1 MAVARA
7 KLQKILWAL
16 VLSSS
21 ACSWSVAQTTLSPPP
36 TGALTGKLTDLH
48 STPLAGI
55 TVAVR
60 NRATGAVARTTTAKN
75 GAYRFASLQAGAYTL
90 EADSDQLGHG
100 ELDNIEINAGLESRV
115 QAAMAF
121 EPRPALAAT
130 APTAPPLS
138 PTIPK
143 APPAQAAPPHETALA
158 SPAPASPAPSIQ
170 HADLPI
176 QIEPIQ
182 IAQPQAVQPQAQRHL
197 DSAFTTPRLMPS
209 IVPAASAAIL
219 ATEPI
224 ASIQISPRPL
234 PARTTTLETATPLF
248 TAKLDP
254 QPMQLLPLSSMR
266 RAAPTSAMLST
277 VQQFDAAASALAM
290 SVGTVH
296 STQANM
302 DEIALEI
309 VPATTSQSATTA
321 ITTDI
326 SATEL
331 QSLPAGGRRWQDFVL
346 DTPTSSS
353 APGSSQAS
361 LRGAGQDPIDTTIDG
376 VSTRMAF
383 GAAAG
388 SEPTAESATS
398 NDQVGPAESGAHEGW
413 SGGRGLAISEL
424 AISEVKTEAG
434 NVEAEGSHAAGGR
447 MSVETESGSNELH
460 GQSFFFDRQ
469 NNWGAQN
476 PFTQW
481 VQNTGSAAAP
491 SFTSLPYTPP
501 DHELTWGVGMGSKLQ
516 RDKLFWFA
524 ALDSYNR
531 NDPGLSTVKNA
542 ANFFTTYEPTSP
554 EIVQLSAKLGES
566 INQANNDYLGV
577 PGAGYTAAGL
587 EQLANLLGPAPRT
600 ATQLVGFARID
611 WQASERQRFT
621 LEAIGAE
628 WDSPGGGLTRVSE
641 AFGSHS
647 YGSSHASQEW
657 LLARLEA
664 FLTPNLLTVT
674 QASAGREILT
684 ARPDA
689 PSTLENGFLS
699 ASAWGQLPQIT
710 VDSRYGFVIGNPSRF
725 GQGSYPDERILH
737 GEEML
742 SWVHRS
748 VLVKAGVQ
756 LDHNYDATSLL
767 RNQTGTYHYS
777 KVQNFI
783 SDALSFEKFGIDN
796 LFNYENPHNCNPAG
810 TGLGALPCFSY
821 YSQTMGP
828 TNWELSTNDWA
839 GFVTAQWQPAK
850 SVVFSAGMRW
860 ELEQLPPPIAALNN
874 TALPLTQKLPSLGSE
889 WGPRIGLALG
899 GAKSKWPVLRLGY
912 GMYFGRTENA
922 TIETALTQTGSLK
935 GDLNFFIHP
944 TDGLNPFT
952 GTSGAP
958 PFPYVLRG
966 EPTTVVTPG
975 AVEFSPAFHNSE
987 IHQGLASI
995 EETLPGRLMV
1005 TAAAM
1010 VSLGRKLPISID
1022 TNLDPAVNPQTITY
1036 NVVDKTGT
1044 GPIKAPQIKVP
1055 YYALWPAGT
1064 CPAGSL
1070 QNISGQ
1076 CGRLNPSYQQ
1086 ITEVMSRANSTYEAA
1101 TIKLTRY
1108 AGRGLSL
1115 HAHYTYSHAMDW
1127 NPNESTTIAGSD
1139 VLDPS
1144 NLSEEYGTSNLDVR
1158 HSAAAMVVFESPW
1171 KLRDTIGK
1179 IANGWMLSGTAQF
1192 HSGLPYTMRTTG
1204 SIPDEFDSSG
1214 NVKIVGLGPSMN
1226 GSGGDNRVYGIGSNG
1241 RSYNIGRNT
1250 FRYPQAWK
1258 ADLRLGKVLK
1268 LGEKRQLELLA
1279 ETFNLFNHQNVTEIE
1294 TTGYEIG
1301 NSSSSQPTLTYLTL
1315 GTTGTNATTA
1325 AFGTPLNINATN
1337 FYRERQIQFG
1347 ARFRF

>member
-1 MAVARA
+1 MAVART
-7 KLQKILWAL
+7 KLENMLWAIVL
-16 VLSSS
+16 VSCAS
-21 ACSWSVAQTTLSPPP
+21 CIGVAQSILPHP
-36 TGALTGKLTDLH
+36 TGSLAGKLTDLH
-48 STPLAGI
+48 SAPVAGI
-55 TVAVR
+55 TVVVR
-60 NRATGAVARTTTAKN
+60 NRATGAEARTTTAKN
-75 GAYRFASLQAGAYTL
+75 GAYRFASLEAGDYSLAA
-90 EADSDQLGHG
+90 ESDQLGHG
-100 ELDNIEINAGLESRV
+100 ELENIEVSAGHEARM
-115 QAAMAF
+115 QT
-121 EPRPALAAT
+121 ALAF
-130 APTAPPLS
+130 APNSVLAVSAPAAPPK
-138 PTIPK
+138 PIAIAK
-143 APPAQAAPPHETALA
+143 APPAGSAAPQPPKFETAT
-158 SPAPASPAPSIQ
+158 
-170 HADLPI
+170 HAVR
-176 QIEPIQ
+176 E
-182 IAQPQAVQPQAQRHL
+182 
-197 DSAFTTPRLMPS
+197 MPS
-209 IVPAASAAIL
+209 TVSATPAMQL

-224 ASIQISPRPL
+224 ETARV
-234 PARTTTLETATPLF
+234 PARPIPARAPTLETATPVLD
-248 TAKLDP
+248 AKLESE
-254 QPMQLLPLSSMR
+254 PMQLFPLLTVRPVVPAAAPAPVTLSS
-266 RAAPTSAMLST
+266 
-277 VQQFDAAASALAM
+277 VQQFDAAASVLAM
-290 SVGTVH
+290 SVGAVR

-309 VPATTSQSATTA
+309 VPATSNQTASASTA
-321 ITTDI
+321 VTTDI
-326 SATEL
+326 SGTVL
-331 QSLPAGGRRWQDFVL
+331 QSLPAGGRRWQEFAL
-346 DTPTSSS
+346 DTPASS
-353 APGSSQAS
+353 ASPGSSQAS
-361 LRGAGQDPIDTTIDG
+361 LRGAGQDPVDTTIDG

-388 SEPTAESATS
+388 SEPSAESASS
-398 NDQVGPAESGAHEGW
+398 NDQVGPGETGAREGW
-413 SGGRGLAISEL
+413 PGGRGLAISEL

-434 NVEAEGSHAAGGR
+434 NVEAEGAHAAGGR

-469 NNWGAQN
+469 NNWGARN

-481 VQNTGSAAAP
+481 VQNTGTAAAP

-501 DHELTWGVGMGSKLQ
+501 DHEVTWGVGMGSRIR
-516 RDKLFWFA
+516 RDKLFWFG

-542 ANFFTTYEPTSP
+542 TDFFTTYEPTSP

-577 PGAGYTAAGL
+577 PGAGYKAAGL

-600 ATQLVGFARID
+600 ATQMVGFGRID

-737 GEEML
+737 GEEMVN
-742 SWVHRS
+742 WVHRS

-767 RNQTGTYHYS
+767 RNQTGTYSYS
-777 KVQNFI
+777 KVENFI
-783 SDALSFEKFGIDN
+783 SDALAFEKFGINN
-796 LFNYENPHNCNPAG
+796 LLNDENPHNCNPAG

-860 ELEQLPPPIAALNN
+860 ELEQLPPPLTALNN
-874 TALPLTQKLPSLGSE
+874 TALPLTEKLPSLGSE
-889 WGPRIGLALG
+889 WGPRIGVALG
-899 GAKSKWPVLRLGY
+899 GARSKWPVVRLGY

-935 GDLNFFIHP
+935 GDLNFFIRP
-944 TDGLNPFT
+944 TDGMNPIT

-958 PFPYVLRG
+958 PFPYVLEG

-975 AVEFSPAFHNSE
+975 AVEFSPKFHNPE

-995 EETLPGRLMV
+995 EETLPGHLMV

-1022 TNLDPAVNPQTITY
+1022 TNFDPAVNPQTITY

-1044 GPIKAPQIKVP
+1044 GPIKAPQIKAP
-1055 YYALWPAGT
+1055 YYALWPAGV
-1064 CPAGSL
+1064 CPRGSL
-1070 QNISGQ
+1070 LNIGGQ
-1076 CGRLNPSYQQ
+1076 CGRLNPAYQQ

-1101 TIKLTRY
+1101 MIKITRY

-1139 VLDPS
+1139 VLDPNGFS
-1144 NLSEEYGTSNLDVR
+1144 GEYGTSNLDVR

-1171 KLRDTIGK
+1171 KLRNLAGK
-1179 IANGWMLSGTAQF
+1179 LGNGWMLSGTAQF
-1192 HSGLPYTMRTTG
+1192 HSGLPYSMRTTG

-1226 GSGGDNRVYGIGSNG
+1226 GSGGDNRVYGIGSDG

-1279 ETFNLFNHQNVTEIE
+1279 ETFNFFNHQNVTEIE